1 MISTPQAAGDAD
13 ATGERILRVA
23 TFDPRL
29 KTYWFLLTMLMF
41 VCTIILIPLALV
53 WIFIGPIIHRRQY
66 DAHECE
72 LTERTLNFRKGF
84 LFRVQKN
91 VPLDK
96 ITDLALNEGPVLRY
110 LGLCSLNVETAGGG
124 AGTATGQAVLVG
136 IEDALD
142 FRNAV
147 MRQRDRVTSGGV
159 TRTAEATANDTDQT
173 ALLTDIRDHLARI
186 EARINAT
193 LDAGDQD

>member
-1 MISTPQAAGDAD
+1 MISTPAPQQPAASDPAGS
-13 ATGERILRVA
+13 RVLRVA

-29 KTYWFLLTMLMF
+29 KTYWLLVALF
-41 VCTIILIPLALV
+41 GFSASVVGIPIAILWAV
-53 WIFIGPIIHRRQY
+53 IGPAIHKRQY
-66 DAHECE
+66 EALECE

-96 ITDLALNEGPVLRY
+96 ITDLALNEGPILRY
-110 LGLCSLNVETAGGG
+110 LGLCSLTVETAGGG
-124 AGTATGQAVLVG
+124 TGTATGNAVLVG

-147 MRQRDRVTSGGV
+147 MRQRDRVTSGAGPSAPPSG
-159 TRTAEATANDTDQT
+159 TPDDT
-173 ALLTDIRDHLARI
+173 ALLTEIRDHLARI
-186 EARINAT
+186 EARIDTA
-193 LDAGDQD
+193 LGDDKA